1 MPSLPACFIW
11 STYQMQPLSWLDACT
26 CFFLPFFF
34 NNPVSFLT
42 LLLWYNPP
50 SPFICTS
57 NYTFSSQA
65 IPTALTL
72 ALFPDQVPS

>member
-1 MPSLPACFIW
+1 MLALVS
-11 STYQMQPLSWLDACT
+11 
-26 CFFLPFFF
+26 FFLPFFF

-42 LLLWYNPP
+42 LLLWYGPP
-50 SPFICTS
+50 SPFICIS
-57 NYTFSSQA
+57 NYTFLCTQA